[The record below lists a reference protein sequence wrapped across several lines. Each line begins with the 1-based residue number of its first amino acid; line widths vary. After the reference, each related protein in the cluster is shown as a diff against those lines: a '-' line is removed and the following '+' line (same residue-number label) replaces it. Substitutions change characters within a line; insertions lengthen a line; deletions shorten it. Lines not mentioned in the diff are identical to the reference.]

1 MSGMR
6 RRGLTL
12 TEVLLATIILAM
24 CMIPIASLIGFGYR
38 GTTKDFRHIT
48 AIHLTEGTLNQV
60 MAASYTKI
68 LATGGSYSGTSINLG
83 DSIIPLGTI
92 ATAGVDYTVS
102 LRVDDIDAEFGY
114 DPILVQQAGFVAS
127 NPATWVFGGK
137 ATLKFDGS
145 SASVP
150 RKVKKVWCETSWTEP
165 QKGAPTRIVR
175 MFSYKVNLEDN

>member
-1 MSGMR
+1 MSGIS

-60 MAASYTKI
+60 MAASYTRI
-68 LATGGSYSGTSINLG
+68 VATGGSYSGTSINLG
-83 DSIIPLGTI
+83 DSTIPLGTI
-92 ATAGVDYTVS
+92 ATAGANYSVR
-102 LRVDDIDAEFGY
+102 LRVDEIDAEFGY
-114 DPILVQQAGFVAS
+114 QPILVQQPGFVAS
-127 NPATWVFGGK
+127 NPATWVFGAK
-137 ATLKFDGS
+137 ATLKFDGTN
-145 SASVP
+145 ASLP
-150 RKVKKVWCETSWTEP
+150 HKVKKVWCETTWTEP
-165 QKGAPTRIVR
+165 QAGAPTRLVR